1 MGPTKGTRGAASLYE
16 QLDREIVLCLRD
28 GRNFKGW
35 LRSYDQYANLV
46 LDGVVE
52 RLVSEEAYAD
62 VEVGILVVRGENV
75 MMLGEVD
82 EIGEMRFRSSRR
94 QVSEGEVKRLIEEQK
109 YRPGTSANKQATQW
123 PIPEEF

>member
-1 MGPTKGTRGAASLYE
+1 MTLGKGTRGAASLYE
-16 QLDREIVLCLRD
+16 QLDREIVVCLRD
-28 GRNFKGW
+28 GRNFRGW

-46 LDGVVE
+46 LDGAVE

-62 VEVGILVVRGENV
+62 VGVGVLVVRGENV

-82 EIGEMRFRSSRR
+82 EAGELRFRRSRR
-94 QVSEGEVKRLIEEQK
+94 PAPEPEVRRLMQQQ
-109 YRPGTSANKQATQW
+109 RAAGGCVQRQRRQW